1 MDNLLIKLNNL
12 EQQNHE
18 LITEIKTLLKL
29 SDDEFSM
36 VKDILKTVISK
47 CQADPIVKMR
57 DNITKESII
66 AESLEKIQEKT
77 EKEINTENN
86 GTEVDSNGTEVE
98 SNGTEVESNGTK
110 AESNGTKA
118 ESNGTEIESESNKAV
133 VEASDNATI
142 TVAKTLE
149 EKAAEYVNSI
159 ENEDLRNKLTKLLEQ
174 FNNIKAT
181 GLSYDAV
188 MSSSGLTSEEKAIVD
203 SFWKSS
209 FYRLFA
215 KPGCGSIENQRI
227 YCELFKMFYAA
238 GNTDLMFINMTYNVI
253 TILGKMQDDQVKLI
267 LASKYKK
274 YRSTSCMDKLIK
286 LHNEY
291 SDIKTNLLKYE
302 NTKKLSD
309 AEINDMCVR
318 SLAYKTSNYK
328 NCTSEDAVRSYLDR
342 YKLQ

>member
-1 MDNLLIKLNNL
+1 MNNTVWDMDNLLIKLNSL
-12 EQQNHE
+12 EQQNRE

-36 VKDILKTVISK
+36 VEDILKTVISK

-77 EKEINTENN
+77 EKEINTE
-86 GTEVDSNGTEVE
+86 SNGTEVE
-98 SNGTEVESNGTK
+98 SNGAEVESNGAEVESNGTEV
-110 AESNGTKA
+110 A
-118 ESNGTEIESESNKAV
+118 SESNKEV

-274 YRSTSCMDKLIK
+274 YKSTSCMDKLIK

-328 NCTSEDAVRSYLDR
+328 NCTSEDAVRAYLDR

>member
-1 MDNLLIKLNNL
+1 MNNTVWDMDNLLIKLNSL
-12 EQQNHE
+12 EQQNNE
-18 LITEIKTLLKL
+18 LITEIKKLLKL

-36 VKDILKTVISK
+36 VEDILKTVISK

-77 EKEINTENN
+77 EKEINTESN
-86 GTEVDSNGTEVE
+86 GTEIVSNGTEVE
-98 SNGTEVESNGTK
+98 SNGTE
-110 AESNGTKA
+110 A
-118 ESNGTEIESESNKAV
+118 ESESNKEV
-133 VEASDNATI
+133 VEASDNVTI

-174 FNNIKAT
+174 FNNIKST

-274 YRSTSCMDKLIK
+274 YKSTSCMDKLIK

-309 AEINDMCVR
+309 AEISDMCVR

>member
-1 MDNLLIKLNNL
+1 MNNTVWDMDNLLIKLNSL
-12 EQQNHE
+12 EQQNNE
-18 LITEIKTLLKL
+18 LITEIKTLLML

-36 VKDILKTVISK
+36 VEDILKTVISK

-77 EKEINTENN
+77 EKE
-86 GTEVDSNGTEVE
+86 SNGTEVA
-98 SNGTEVESNGTK
+98 SNGTGKV
-110 AESNGTKA
+110 
-118 ESNGTEIESESNKAV
+118 SESNKDV
-133 VEASDNATI
+133 IEASDNATI

-209 FYRLFA
+209 FYKLFA
-215 KPGCGSIENQRI
+215 KPGCVSIESQRI

-253 TILGKMQDDQVKLI
+253 TTLGKMRDDQVKLI

-274 YRSTSCMDKLIK
+274 YKSTSCMDKLIK

-309 AEINDMCVR
+309 AEISDMCVR

-328 NCTSEDAVRSYLDR
+328 NCTSEDAVRTYLDR

>member
-1 MDNLLIKLNNL
+1 MNNTVWDMNNLLIKLNSL

-36 VKDILKTVISK
+36 VEDILKTVISK

-66 AESLEKIQEKT
+66 AESLEKIQEKA
-77 EKEINTENN
+77 EKESNTE
-86 GTEVDSNGTEVE
+86 SNGTEIE
-98 SNGTEVESNGTK
+98 SNGTEVESK
-110 AESNGTKA
+110 
-118 ESNGTEIESESNKAV
+118 SNKEV
-133 VEASDNATI
+133 VEASDNVTI

-209 FYRLFA
+209 FYKLFA

-253 TILGKMQDDQVKLI
+253 TILGNMQDDQVKLI

-274 YRSTSCMDKLIK
+274 YKSTSCMDKLIK

-328 NCTSEDAVRSYLDR
+328 NCTSEDAVRAYLDR

>member
-1 MDNLLIKLNNL
+1 MDNLLIKLNSL

-18 LITEIKTLLKL
+18 LIAEIKTLLKL

-36 VKDILKTVISK
+36 VEDILKTVISK

-77 EKEINTENN
+77 EKEINTE
-86 GTEVDSNGTEVE
+86 SNGTEVE
-98 SNGTEVESNGTK
+98 SNGTEIVSNGTEVESNGTE
-110 AESNGTKA
+110 A
-118 ESNGTEIESESNKAV
+118 ESESNKEV
-133 VEASDNATI
+133 VEASDNVTI

-209 FYRLFA
+209 FYKLFA

-274 YRSTSCMDKLIK
+274 YKSTSCMDKLIK

>member
-1 MDNLLIKLNNL
+1 MNNIVWDMDNLLIKLNNL

-18 LITEIKTLLKL
+18 LIAEIKTLLKL

-77 EKEINTENN
+77 EKEINTE
-86 GTEVDSNGTEVE
+86 
-98 SNGTEVESNGTK
+98 
-110 AESNGTKA
+110 
-118 ESNGTEIESESNKAV
+118 SNGTEIVSNGTEAESESNKEV
-133 VEASDNATI
+133 VEASDNVTI

-215 KPGCGSIENQRI
+215 KPGCVSIENQRI

-274 YRSTSCMDKLIK
+274 YKSTSCMDKLIK

-309 AEINDMCVR
+309 AEISDMCVR

>member
-1 MDNLLIKLNNL
+1 MNNLLIKLNSL
-12 EQQNHE
+12 EKQNNE

-36 VKDILKTVISK
+36 VEDILKTVISK

-77 EKEINTENN
+77 EKEINTE
-86 GTEVDSNGTEVE
+86 
-98 SNGTEVESNGTK
+98 
-110 AESNGTKA
+110 
-118 ESNGTEIESESNKAV
+118 SNGTEIVSNGTEIVSNGTEAESESNKEV
-133 VEASDNATI
+133 VEASDNVTI

-209 FYRLFA
+209 FYKLFA

-274 YRSTSCMDKLIK
+274 YKSTSCMDKLIK

>member
-1 MDNLLIKLNNL
+1 MNNIVWDMDNLLIKLNSL
-12 EQQNHE
+12 EKQNNE

-36 VKDILKTVISK
+36 VEDILKTVISK

-77 EKEINTENN
+77 EKEINTE
-86 GTEVDSNGTEVE
+86 
-98 SNGTEVESNGTK
+98 
-110 AESNGTKA
+110 
-118 ESNGTEIESESNKAV
+118 SNGTEIVSNGTEAESESNKEV
-133 VEASDNATI
+133 VEASDNVTI

-209 FYRLFA
+209 FYKLFA

-274 YRSTSCMDKLIK
+274 YKSTSCMDKLIK

>member
-1 MDNLLIKLNNL
+1 MNNIVWDMDNLLIKLNNL

-18 LITEIKTLLKL
+18 LIAEIKTLLKL

-77 EKEINTENN
+77 EKEINTE
-86 GTEVDSNGTEVE
+86 
-98 SNGTEVESNGTK
+98 
-110 AESNGTKA
+110 
-118 ESNGTEIESESNKAV
+118 SNGTEIVSNGTEIVSNGTEAESESNKEV
-133 VEASDNATI
+133 VEASDNVTI

-209 FYRLFA
+209 FYKLFA

-274 YRSTSCMDKLIK
+274 YKSTSCMDKLIK

-309 AEINDMCVR
+309 AEISDMCVR

>member
-18 LITEIKTLLKL
+18 LIAEIKTLLKL

-77 EKEINTENN
+77 EKEINTE
-86 GTEVDSNGTEVE
+86 SNGTEVE
-98 SNGTEVESNGTK
+98 SNGTEIVSNGTEVESNGTE
-110 AESNGTKA
+110 A
-118 ESNGTEIESESNKAV
+118 ESESNKEV
-133 VEASDNATI
+133 VEASDNVTI

-174 FNNIKAT
+174 FNNIKST

-209 FYRLFA
+209 FYKLFA

-274 YRSTSCMDKLIK
+274 YKSTSCMDKLIK

>member
-18 LITEIKTLLKL
+18 LIAEIKTLLKL

-77 EKEINTENN
+77 EKEINTE
-86 GTEVDSNGTEVE
+86 
-98 SNGTEVESNGTK
+98 
-110 AESNGTKA
+110 
-118 ESNGTEIESESNKAV
+118 SNGTEIVSNGTEAESESNKEV
-133 VEASDNATI
+133 VEASDNVTI

-174 FNNIKAT
+174 FNNIKST

-215 KPGCGSIENQRI
+215 KPGCVSIENQRI

-274 YRSTSCMDKLIK
+274 YKSTSCMDKLIK

-309 AEINDMCVR
+309 AEISDMCVR

>member
-1 MDNLLIKLNNL
+1 MDNLLIKLNSL

-18 LITEIKTLLKL
+18 LIAEIKTLLKL

-77 EKEINTENN
+77 EKEINTE
-86 GTEVDSNGTEVE
+86 
-98 SNGTEVESNGTK
+98 
-110 AESNGTKA
+110 
-118 ESNGTEIESESNKAV
+118 SNGTEIVSNGTEIVSNGTEIVSNGTEAESESNKEV
-133 VEASDNATI
+133 VEASDNVTI

-174 FNNIKAT
+174 FNNIKST

-215 KPGCGSIENQRI
+215 KPGCVSIENQRI

-274 YRSTSCMDKLIK
+274 YKSTSCMDKLIK

-309 AEINDMCVR
+309 AEISDMCVR

>member
-1 MDNLLIKLNNL
+1 MNNTVWDMDNLLIKLNSL
-12 EQQNHE
+12 EQQNRE

-36 VKDILKTVISK
+36 VEDILKTVISK

-77 EKEINTENN
+77 EKEIKTE
-86 GTEVDSNGTEVE
+86 SNGAEVESNGAEVESNGAEVE
-98 SNGTEVESNGTK
+98 SNGTEV
-110 AESNGTKA
+110 A
-118 ESNGTEIESESNKAV
+118 SESNKEV

-274 YRSTSCMDKLIK
+274 YKSTSCMDKLIK

-328 NCTSEDAVRSYLDR
+328 NCTSEDAVRAYLDR

>member
-1 MDNLLIKLNNL
+1 MNNTVWDMNNLLIKLNSL
-12 EQQNHE
+12 EKQNNE

-66 AESLEKIQEKT
+66 AESLEKMQEKT
-77 EKEINTENN
+77 EKEINTESN
-86 GTEVDSNGTEVE
+86 GTEIVSNGTEIVSNGTEVE
-98 SNGTEVESNGTK
+98 SNGTE
-110 AESNGTKA
+110 A
-118 ESNGTEIESESNKAV
+118 ESESNKEV
-133 VEASDNATI
+133 VEASDNVTI

-209 FYRLFA
+209 FYKLFA

-274 YRSTSCMDKLIK
+274 YKSTSCMDKLIK

-309 AEINDMCVR
+309 AEISDMCVR

>member
-1 MDNLLIKLNNL
+1 MDNLLIKLNSL
-12 EQQNHE
+12 EKQNRE

-66 AESLEKIQEKT
+66 AESLEKIQESKEKDKT
-77 EKEINTENN
+77 EVE
-86 GTEVDSNGTEVE
+86 SNGTEIE
-98 SNGTEVESNGTK
+98 SNGTEVESNGAE
-110 AESNGTKA
+110 AESK
-118 ESNGTEIESESNKAV
+118 SNKEV

-253 TILGKMQDDQVKLI
+253 TTLGKMQDDQVKLI

-274 YRSTSCMDKLIK
+274 YKSTSCMDKLIK

-309 AEINDMCVR
+309 AEISDMCVR

-328 NCTSEDAVRSYLDR
+328 NCTSEDAVRAYLDR

>member
-1 MDNLLIKLNNL
+1 MDNTVWDMDNLLIKLNNL
-12 EQQNHE
+12 EQQNHD
-18 LITEIKTLLKL
+18 LTAEIKTLLKL

-47 CQADPIVKMR
+47 CSADPIVKMR
-57 DNITKESII
+57 DNITKESIV

-77 EKEINTENN
+77 EKDNIEK
-86 GTEVDSNGTEVE
+86 E
-98 SNGTEVESNGTK
+98 SNEAEEVNK
-110 AESNGTKA
+110 
-118 ESNGTEIESESNKAV
+118 SNKDVA
-133 VEASDNATI
+133 EASDNATV
-142 TVAKTLE
+142 TAAKTLE
-149 EKAAEYVNSI
+149 EKAADYVNSI

-174 FNNIKAT
+174 FNDIKAT
-181 GLSYDAV
+181 GLSYDDV
-188 MSSSGLTSEEKAIVD
+188 MRNSGLTSEEKVIVD

-209 FYRLFA
+209 FYRLLA

-253 TILGKMQDDQVKLI
+253 TTLGKMQDDQVKLI

-274 YRSTSCMDKLIK
+274 YKSTSCMDKLIK

-309 AEINDMCVR
+309 AEINDMCAR

-328 NCTSEDAVRSYLDR
+328 NCASEDAVRSYLDR

>member
-1 MDNLLIKLNNL
+1 MNNTVWDMDNLLIKLNSL

-18 LITEIKTLLKL
+18 LIAEIKTLLKL

-77 EKEINTENN
+77 EKEINTE
-86 GTEVDSNGTEVE
+86 
-98 SNGTEVESNGTK
+98 
-110 AESNGTKA
+110 
-118 ESNGTEIESESNKAV
+118 SNGTEIVSNGTEIVSNGTEAESESNKEV
-133 VEASDNATI
+133 VEASDNVTI

-215 KPGCGSIENQRI
+215 KPGCVSIENQRI

-274 YRSTSCMDKLIK
+274 YKSTSCMDKLIK

-309 AEINDMCVR
+309 AEISDMCVR

>member
-1 MDNLLIKLNNL
+1 MNNTVWDMDNLLIKLNSL

-18 LITEIKTLLKL
+18 LIAEIKTLLKL

-66 AESLEKIQEKT
+66 AESLEKMQEKT
-77 EKEINTENN
+77 EKEINTESN
-86 GTEVDSNGTEVE
+86 GTEIVSNGTEVE
-98 SNGTEVESNGTK
+98 SNGTE
-110 AESNGTKA
+110 A
-118 ESNGTEIESESNKAV
+118 ESESNKEV
-133 VEASDNATI
+133 VEASDNVTI

-174 FNNIKAT
+174 FNNIKST

-274 YRSTSCMDKLIK
+274 YKSTSCMDKLIK

-309 AEINDMCVR
+309 AEISDMCVR

>member
-1 MDNLLIKLNNL
+1 MNNLLIKLNNL
-12 EQQNHE
+12 EQQNNE
-18 LITEIKTLLKL
+18 LSTEIKTLLKL

-36 VKDILKTVISK
+36 VEDILKTVISK

-57 DNITKESII
+57 DSITKESII
-66 AESLEKIQEKT
+66 AESLEKIQENK
-77 EKEINTENN
+77 EKDN
-86 GTEVDSNGTEVE
+86 
-98 SNGTEVESNGTK
+98 
-110 AESNGTKA
+110 
-118 ESNGTEIESESNKAV
+118 IEKESNKTEEVGESNKEV

-142 TVAKTLE
+142 TAAKTLE
-149 EKAAEYVNSI
+149 EKAADYVNSI

-174 FNNIKAT
+174 FNDIKAT

-188 MSSSGLTSEEKAIVD
+188 MSSSGLTSEEKAVVD
-203 SFWKSS
+203 SFWKVS
-209 FYRLFA
+209 FYKLLA
-215 KPGCGSIENQRI
+215 KPGCGSIEDQRI

-253 TILGKMQDDQVKLI
+253 TTLGKMQDDQVKLI

-274 YRSTSCMDKLIK
+274 FKSTSCMDKLIK

-309 AEINDMCVR
+309 AEVNDMCVR

-328 NCTSEDAVRSYLDR
+328 NCASEDAVRAYLDR

>member
-1 MDNLLIKLNNL
+1 MNNTVWDMDNLLIKLNNL
-12 EQQNHE
+12 EQQNRE

-77 EKEINTENN
+77 EKEINTE
-86 GTEVDSNGTEVE
+86 SNGTEVE
-98 SNGTEVESNGTK
+98 S
-110 AESNGTKA
+110 
-118 ESNGTEIESESNKAV
+118 ESNKEA
-133 VEASDNATI
+133 VEASDNVTI

-188 MSSSGLTSEEKAIVD
+188 MSSSGLTSKEKTIVD

-238 GNTDLMFINMTYNVI
+238 GNTDLMFINMAYNVI
-253 TILGKMQDDQVKLI
+253 TTLGKMQDDQVKLI

-274 YRSTSCMDKLIK
+274 YKSTSCMDKLIK

-309 AEINDMCVR
+309 AEISDMCVR

-328 NCTSEDAVRSYLDR
+328 NCTSEDAVRAYLDR

>member
-1 MDNLLIKLNNL
+1 MNNTVWDMNNLLIKLNSL
-12 EQQNHE
+12 EKQNNE

-36 VKDILKTVISK
+36 VEDILKTVISK

-66 AESLEKIQEKT
+66 AESLEKMQEKT
-77 EKEINTENN
+77 EKEINTE
-86 GTEVDSNGTEVE
+86 
-98 SNGTEVESNGTK
+98 
-110 AESNGTKA
+110 
-118 ESNGTEIESESNKAV
+118 SNGTEIVSNGTEAESESNKEV
-133 VEASDNATI
+133 VEASDNVTI

-188 MSSSGLTSEEKAIVD
+188 MSSSGLTSEEKTIVD

-209 FYRLFA
+209 FYKLFA

-274 YRSTSCMDKLIK
+274 YKSTSCMDKLIK

>member
-1 MDNLLIKLNNL
+1 MKIRSYGGHLIMNSTVWDMNNLLIKLNNL

-18 LITEIKTLLKL
+18 LSTEIKTLLKL

-47 CQADPIVKMR
+47 CQADPIVKTR
-57 DNITKESII
+57 DNITKGSII
-66 AESLEKIQEKT
+66 AESLEKIQEKDAERNVTNT
-77 EKEINTENN
+77 ESNRAEAENN
-86 GTEVDSNGTEVE
+86 GTEEVKE
-98 SNGTEVESNGTK
+98 P
-110 AESNGTKA
+110 
-118 ESNGTEIESESNKAV
+118 NKDVA
-133 VEASDNATI
+133 EASDNATI
-142 TVAKTLE
+142 TSAKTLE
-149 EKAAEYVNSI
+149 EKAADYVNSI
-159 ENEDLRNKLTKLLEQ
+159 ENEDLRNKLIKLLEQ
-174 FNNIKAT
+174 FNDIKAT

-188 MSSSGLTSEEKAIVD
+188 MSSSNLTSEEKTIVD

-215 KPGCGSIENQRI
+215 KPGCGSIENQRT

-253 TILGKMQDDQVKLI
+253 TTLGKMQDDQVKLI

-274 YRSTSCMDKLIK
+274 YKSTSCMDKLIK

-328 NCTSEDAVRSYLDR
+328 NCASEDAVRAYLDR

>member
-1 MDNLLIKLNNL
+1 MNNTVWDMNNLLIKLNSL

-18 LITEIKTLLKL
+18 LIAEIKTLLKL

-77 EKEINTENN
+77 EKEINTESN
-86 GTEVDSNGTEVE
+86 GTEVKSNGTEVE
-98 SNGTEVESNGTK
+98 SNRAEV
-110 AESNGTKA
+110 A
-118 ESNGTEIESESNKAV
+118 SESNKEV
-133 VEASDNATI
+133 VEASDNVTI

-253 TILGKMQDDQVKLI
+253 TTLGKMQDDQVKLI

-274 YRSTSCMDKLIK
+274 YKSTSCMDKLIK

-309 AEINDMCVR
+309 AEISDMCVR

-328 NCTSEDAVRSYLDR
+328 NCTSEDAVRTYLDR
-342 YKLQ
+342 YKL

>member
-1 MDNLLIKLNNL
+1 MNNTVWDMNNLLIKLNSL
-12 EQQNHE
+12 EKQNNE

-36 VKDILKTVISK
+36 VEDILKTVISK

-66 AESLEKIQEKT
+66 AESLEKMQEKT
-77 EKEINTENN
+77 EKEINTESN
-86 GTEVDSNGTEVE
+86 GTEIVSNGTEVE
-98 SNGTEVESNGTK
+98 SNGTE
-110 AESNGTKA
+110 A
-118 ESNGTEIESESNKAV
+118 ESESNKEV
-133 VEASDNATI
+133 VEASDNVTI

-188 MSSSGLTSEEKAIVD
+188 MSSSGLTSEEKTIVD

-209 FYRLFA
+209 FYKLFA

-274 YRSTSCMDKLIK
+274 YKSTSCMDKLIK

>member
-1 MDNLLIKLNNL
+1 MNNTVWDMNNLLIKLNNL

-36 VKDILKTVISK
+36 VKDIIKTVISK

-77 EKEINTENN
+77 EKEINTE
-86 GTEVDSNGTEVE
+86 SNGTEVE
-98 SNGTEVESNGTK
+98 SNGAEV
-110 AESNGTKA
+110 A
-118 ESNGTEIESESNKAV
+118 SESNKEV

-253 TILGKMQDDQVKLI
+253 TTLGKMQDDQVKLI

-274 YRSTSCMDKLIK
+274 YKSTSCMDKLIK

-328 NCTSEDAVRSYLDR
+328 NCTSEDAVRTYLDR

>member
-18 LITEIKTLLKL
+18 LIAEIKTLLKL

-77 EKEINTENN
+77 EKEINTE
-86 GTEVDSNGTEVE
+86 
-98 SNGTEVESNGTK
+98 
-110 AESNGTKA
+110 
-118 ESNGTEIESESNKAV
+118 SNGTEIVSNGTEAESESNKEV
-133 VEASDNATI
+133 VEASDNVTI

-215 KPGCGSIENQRI
+215 KPGCVSIENQRI

-274 YRSTSCMDKLIK
+274 YKSTSCMDKLIK

-309 AEINDMCVR
+309 AEISDMCVR

>member
-1 MDNLLIKLNNL
+1 MNNTVWDMNNLLIKLNSL
-12 EQQNHE
+12 EKQNNE

-36 VKDILKTVISK
+36 VEDILKTVISK

-66 AESLEKIQEKT
+66 AESLEKMQEKT
-77 EKEINTENN
+77 EKEINTE
-86 GTEVDSNGTEVE
+86 
-98 SNGTEVESNGTK
+98 
-110 AESNGTKA
+110 
-118 ESNGTEIESESNKAV
+118 SNGTEIVSNGTEAESESNKEV
-133 VEASDNATI
+133 VEASDNVTI

-209 FYRLFA
+209 FYKLFA

-274 YRSTSCMDKLIK
+274 YKSTSCMDKLIK

>member
-1 MDNLLIKLNNL
+1 MDNTVWDMDNLLIKLNNL
-12 EQQNHE
+12 EQQNHD
-18 LITEIKTLLKL
+18 LTAEIKTLLKL

-47 CQADPIVKMR
+47 CSADPIVKMR
-57 DNITKESII
+57 DNITKESIV

-77 EKEINTENN
+77 EKDNIEKE
-86 GTEVDSNGTEVE
+86 SNEAEVE
-98 SNGTEVESNGTK
+98 RNVTEEVNK
-110 AESNGTKA
+110 
-118 ESNGTEIESESNKAV
+118 SNKDVA
-133 VEASDNATI
+133 EASDNATV
-142 TVAKTLE
+142 TAAKTLE

-188 MSSSGLTSEEKAIVD
+188 MSSSGLTSEEKTIVD

-253 TILGKMQDDQVKLI
+253 TTLGKMQDDQVKLI

-274 YRSTSCMDKLIK
+274 YKSTSCMDKLIK

-291 SDIKTNLLKYE
+291 SDIKTSLLKYE

-309 AEINDMCVR
+309 AEINDMCAR

-328 NCTSEDAVRSYLDR
+328 NCASEDAVRSYLDR

>member
-1 MDNLLIKLNNL
+1 MNNLLIKLNSL
-12 EQQNHE
+12 EKQNNE

-36 VKDILKTVISK
+36 VEDILKTVISK

-66 AESLEKIQEKT
+66 AESLEKMQEKT
-77 EKEINTENN
+77 EKEINTESN
-86 GTEVDSNGTEVE
+86 GTEIVSNGTEVE
-98 SNGTEVESNGTK
+98 SNGTE
-110 AESNGTKA
+110 A
-118 ESNGTEIESESNKAV
+118 ESESNKEV
-133 VEASDNATI
+133 VEASDNVTI

-174 FNNIKAT
+174 FNNIKST

-274 YRSTSCMDKLIK
+274 YKSTSCMDKLIK

-309 AEINDMCVR
+309 AEISDMCVR

>member
-1 MDNLLIKLNNL
+1 MNNIVWDMDNLLIKLNNL

-18 LITEIKTLLKL
+18 LIAEIKTLLKL

-77 EKEINTENN
+77 EKEINTE
-86 GTEVDSNGTEVE
+86 SNGTEVE
-98 SNGTEVESNGTK
+98 SNGTEIVSNGTEVESNGTE
-110 AESNGTKA
+110 A
-118 ESNGTEIESESNKAV
+118 ESESNKEV
-133 VEASDNATI
+133 VEASDNVTI

-174 FNNIKAT
+174 FNNIKST

-209 FYRLFA
+209 FYKLFA

-274 YRSTSCMDKLIK
+274 YKSTSCMDKLIK

>member
-1 MDNLLIKLNNL
+1 MDNLLIKLNSL

-18 LITEIKTLLKL
+18 LIAEIKTLLKL

-36 VKDILKTVISK
+36 VEDILKTVISK

-77 EKEINTENN
+77 EKEINTE
-86 GTEVDSNGTEVE
+86 
-98 SNGTEVESNGTK
+98 
-110 AESNGTKA
+110 
-118 ESNGTEIESESNKAV
+118 SNGTEIVSNGTEIVSNGTEAESESNKEV
-133 VEASDNATI
+133 VEASDNVTI

-209 FYRLFA
+209 FYKLFA

-274 YRSTSCMDKLIK
+274 YKSTSCMDKLIK

>member
-1 MDNLLIKLNNL
+1 MDNTVWDMDNLLIKLNNL
-12 EQQNHE
+12 EQQNHD
-18 LITEIKTLLKL
+18 LTAEIKTLLKL
-29 SDDEFSM
+29 SNGEFSM

-47 CQADPIVKMR
+47 CSADPIVKMR
-57 DNITKESII
+57 DNITKESIA
-66 AESLEKIQEKT
+66 AESLEKIQEK
-77 EKEINTENN
+77 
-86 GTEVDSNGTEVE
+86 D
-98 SNGTEVESNGTK
+98 
-110 AESNGTKA
+110 AESN
-118 ESNGTEIESESNKAV
+118 EIETKSNRAEEVDGSNKDVA
-133 VEASDNATI
+133 ETSDNATI
-142 TVAKTLE
+142 TAAKTLE
-149 EKAAEYVNSI
+149 EKAADYVNSI

-174 FNNIKAT
+174 FNDIKAT

-188 MSSSGLTSEEKAIVD
+188 MSSNSLTSEEKAIVD

-209 FYRLFA
+209 FYRLLA

-253 TILGKMQDDQVKLI
+253 TTLGKMQDDQVKLI

-274 YRSTSCMDKLIK
+274 YKSTSCMDKLIK

-302 NTKKLSD
+302 NTRKLSD

-328 NCTSEDAVRSYLDR
+328 NCASEDAVRAYLDR

>member
-1 MDNLLIKLNNL
+1 MDNLLIKLNSL

-18 LITEIKTLLKL
+18 LIAEIKTLLKL

-36 VKDILKTVISK
+36 VEDILKTVISK

-77 EKEINTENN
+77 EKEINTE
-86 GTEVDSNGTEVE
+86 
-98 SNGTEVESNGTK
+98 
-110 AESNGTKA
+110 
-118 ESNGTEIESESNKAV
+118 SNGTEIVSNGTEAESESNKEV
-133 VEASDNATI
+133 VEASDNVTI

-209 FYRLFA
+209 FYKLFA

-274 YRSTSCMDKLIK
+274 YKSTSCMDKLIK

>member
-1 MDNLLIKLNNL
+1 MNNTVWDMNNLLIKLNSL

-36 VKDILKTVISK
+36 VKDIIKTVISK

-77 EKEINTENN
+77 EKEINTESN
-86 GTEVDSNGTEVE
+86 GAEVESNGTEIE
-98 SNGTEVESNGTK
+98 SNGTEVES
-110 AESNGTKA
+110 
-118 ESNGTEIESESNKAV
+118 ESNKEV

-188 MSSSGLTSEEKAIVD
+188 MSSSGLTSEEKTIVD

-274 YRSTSCMDKLIK
+274 YKSTSCMDKLIK

-328 NCTSEDAVRSYLDR
+328 NCTSEDAVRAYLDR

>member
-1 MDNLLIKLNNL
+1 MDNLLIKLNSL

-18 LITEIKTLLKL
+18 LIAEIKTLLKL

-36 VKDILKTVISK
+36 VEDILKTVISK

-77 EKEINTENN
+77 EKEINTESN
-86 GTEVDSNGTEVE
+86 GTEIVSNGTEVE
-98 SNGTEVESNGTK
+98 SNGTE
-110 AESNGTKA
+110 A
-118 ESNGTEIESESNKAV
+118 ESESNKEV
-133 VEASDNATI
+133 VEASDNVTI

-174 FNNIKAT
+174 FNNIKST

-215 KPGCGSIENQRI
+215 KPGCVSIENQRI

-274 YRSTSCMDKLIK
+274 YKSTSCMDKLIK

-309 AEINDMCVR
+309 AEISDMCVR

>member
-1 MDNLLIKLNNL
+1 MNNTVWDMNNLLIKLNSL
-12 EQQNHE
+12 EKQNNE
-18 LITEIKTLLKL
+18 LITEIKILLKL

-36 VKDILKTVISK
+36 VEDILKTVISK

-77 EKEINTENN
+77 EKEINTE
-86 GTEVDSNGTEVE
+86 
-98 SNGTEVESNGTK
+98 
-110 AESNGTKA
+110 
-118 ESNGTEIESESNKAV
+118 SNGTEIVSNGTEIVSNGTEAESESNKEV
-133 VEASDNATI
+133 VEASDNVTI

-215 KPGCGSIENQRI
+215 KPGCVSIENQRI

-274 YRSTSCMDKLIK
+274 YKSTSCMDKLIK

-309 AEINDMCVR
+309 AEISDMCVR

>member
-1 MDNLLIKLNNL
+1 MNNTVWDMDNLLIKLNSL
-12 EQQNHE
+12 EQQNNE
-18 LITEIKTLLKL
+18 LITEIKTLLML

-36 VKDILKTVISK
+36 VEDILKTVISK

-77 EKEINTENN
+77 EKE
-86 GTEVDSNGTEVE
+86 SNGTEVA
-98 SNGTEVESNGTK
+98 SNGTGKV
-110 AESNGTKA
+110 
-118 ESNGTEIESESNKAV
+118 SESNKEV
-133 VEASDNATI
+133 IEASDNATI

-209 FYRLFA
+209 FYKLFA
-215 KPGCGSIENQRI
+215 KPGCVSIESQRI

-253 TILGKMQDDQVKLI
+253 TTLGKMRDDQVKLI

-274 YRSTSCMDKLIK
+274 YKSTSCMDKLIK

-302 NTKKLSD
+302 NTKKFSD
-309 AEINDMCVR
+309 AEISDMCVR

-328 NCTSEDAVRSYLDR
+328 NCTSEDAVRTYLDR

>member
-1 MDNLLIKLNNL
+1 MNNTVWDMDNLLIKLNNL

-66 AESLEKIQEKT
+66 AESLEKIQDKT
-77 EKEINTENN
+77 ESNRTEAERNTE
-86 GTEVDSNGTEVE
+86 SNGTEVE
-98 SNGTEVESNGTK
+98 SNGTEVES
-110 AESNGTKA
+110 
-118 ESNGTEIESESNKAV
+118 ESNKEV
-133 VEASDNATI
+133 VEASENATI

-174 FNNIKAT
+174 FNNIKAM

-253 TILGKMQDDQVKLI
+253 TTLGKMQDDQVKLI

-274 YRSTSCMDKLIK
+274 YKSTSCMDKLIK

-309 AEINDMCVR
+309 AEINDMFVR

-328 NCTSEDAVRSYLDR
+328 NCTSEDAVRAYLDR

>member
-1 MDNLLIKLNNL
+1 MDNLLIKLNSL
-12 EQQNHE
+12 EQQNNE

-36 VKDILKTVISK
+36 VEDILKTVISK

-77 EKEINTENN
+77 EKEINTE
-86 GTEVDSNGTEVE
+86 
-98 SNGTEVESNGTK
+98 
-110 AESNGTKA
+110 
-118 ESNGTEIESESNKAV
+118 SNGTEIVSNGTEIVSNGTEAESESNKEV
-133 VEASDNATI
+133 VEASDNVTI

-174 FNNIKAT
+174 FNNIKST

-215 KPGCGSIENQRI
+215 KPGCVSIENQRI

-274 YRSTSCMDKLIK
+274 YKSTSCMDKLIK

-309 AEINDMCVR
+309 AEISDMCVR